1 MPERFGGAVLTI
13 ECPDCGGRMK
23 ETLRR
28 LATSPHVQ
36 CVACQA
42 RLKVDGEQIRVALAT
57 LEAAARA
64 MLDGGVR
71 KVG

>member
-1 MPERFGGAVLTI
+1 MPERFDGAVLTI

-28 LATSPHVQ
+28 LATSPQVQ
-36 CVACQA
+36 CVACHA
-42 RLKVDGEQIRVALAT
+42 RLKVDGEQIRVALAA
-57 LEAAARA
+57 LEAAASA

-71 KVG
+71 RIG